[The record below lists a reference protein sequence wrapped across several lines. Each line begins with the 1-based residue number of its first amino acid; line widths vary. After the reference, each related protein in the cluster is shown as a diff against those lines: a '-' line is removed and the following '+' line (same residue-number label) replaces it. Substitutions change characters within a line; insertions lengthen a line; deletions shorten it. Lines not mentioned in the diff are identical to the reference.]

1 MFIKKQPMKKH
12 YYHLFIIPILVLGF
26 ILGTGKQ
33 LIAQGEYN
41 NPNPGFT
48 IDTPSRTYSEGNTI
62 IIWKVNQTT
71 SKTGLSHFNI
81 QNNCLPTGSN
91 IQVQNSSDNL
101 NWTTISTTTSDGSTE
116 YCQQGFGKFLKLSG
130 SNNSKTNYYK
140 MTIKGDYRLVPGSSI
155 LKFGNGSDKN
165 LNESCTKVLT
175 SVPELNSNGPIK
187 STKNV
192 CEGGSLTLNVSNS
205 GGSKYIWTLND
216 QNISLSSSL
225 SLNNIIGSATYKVS
239 YTVGECSTVTEEIS
253 INVSP
258 KSVGGTAAPT
268 LANVCS
274 GSGTTI
280 NLSGYTGTIQ
290 WQKLNG
296 SAWVN
301 IDGQT
306 SATLSTG
313 DLTTTTSY
321 RAVVTSGVC
330 SSNNSSETTVNVDPT
345 SVGGTAAPTLAN
357 ICSGSGTTVK
367 LSGNTGTIQWQSS
380 TDNSNFS
387 DIGGQTEASINT
399 GNLTATTYYRAK
411 LTSGVCS
418 VAYSTTATVTV
429 DPTSVGGTAAAS
441 STTICYNSATTIS
454 VSGHTGNIKWQKKTT
469 GDWLDI
475 SGTSNSF
482 DTGNLTTTTS
492 YQAVVTSG
500 VCTSSNSTVATVSI
514 TPASVGG
521 TASADASEL
530 CAGTGTTVKL
540 SGNTG
545 TIQWQSSTDG
555 NNWTN
560 VPGQT
565 GASLN
570 TGNLSTT
577 TKYRAVVTSS
587 ICASATSTVVTITVK
602 ERPKVDLKSDN
613 SIICSG
619 NKVSLTAYSSEG
631 STYKWSSCSETK
643 SSIEDNPTYTKT
655 YEVKSYKEGCE
666 SENKASVTITVSDCK
681 LNATYTQGF
690 YGNAGGLTCDGM
702 TTLNKLKSAMGGES
716 KTFGGSNGRSFTL
729 RYTDITSG
737 NIFKLL
743 PGGGTPAA
751 LNNGSWDYTKKGN
764 IGSPVD
770 SYGKITNNLL
780 AQTITLWL
788 NMQTSSNLGNFKMTS
803 SFKTAKAVCGTNNIN
818 YGDTKTFNVGSKFV
832 NKSVSELYNLAI
844 KALTNS
850 LDKTNDPILTDIS
863 STIDVINN
871 AFDQGRYL
879 ITALSTNATEIKT
892 MSRFIAEPSESIQV
906 IQAYPN
912 PFKGALTFTITPRI
926 SGQANLDIYNL
937 SGQKVATVFDGEL
950 QVGESK
956 TIEYTVPAGQI
967 SQTLIFN
974 FRQGGEVLQGKLVS
988 L

>member
-1 MFIKKQPMKKH
+1 
-12 YYHLFIIPILVLGF
+12 
-26 ILGTGKQ
+26 
-33 LIAQGEYN
+33 
-41 NPNPGFT
+41 
-48 IDTPSRTYSEGNTI
+48 
-62 IIWKVNQTT
+62 
-71 SKTGLSHFNI
+71 
-81 QNNCLPTGSN
+81 
-91 IQVQNSSDNL
+91 
-101 NWTTISTTTSDGSTE
+101 
-116 YCQQGFGKFLKLSG
+116 
-130 SNNSKTNYYK
+130 
-140 MTIKGDYRLVPGSSI
+140 MT
-155 LKFGNGSDKN
+155 
-165 LNESCTKVLT
+165 
-175 SVPELNSNGPIK
+175 
-187 STKNV
+187 
-192 CEGGSLTLNVSNS
+192 
-205 GGSKYIWTLND
+205 
-216 QNISLSSSL
+216 
-225 SLNNIIGSATYKVS
+225 
-239 YTVGECSTVTEEIS
+239 
-253 INVSP
+253 
-258 KSVGGTAAPT
+258 
-268 LANVCS
+268 
-274 GSGTTI
+274 
-280 NLSGYTGTIQ
+280 
-290 WQKLNG
+290 
-296 SAWVN
+296 
-301 IDGQT
+301 
-306 SATLSTG
+306 
-313 DLTTTTSY
+313 
-321 RAVVTSGVC
+321 
-330 SSNNSSETTVNVDPT
+330 VDPT
-345 SVGGTAAPTLAN
+345 SVGGTAAATIEK
-357 ICSGSGTTVK
+357 ICSGSSTSIT
-367 LSGNTGTIQWQSS
+367 LSGHTGTIQWQSS
-380 TDNSNFS
+380 TDNTNFS
-387 DIGGQTEASINT
+387 DIGDQTTTSLST

-411 LTSGVCS
+411 LTSGSCDP
-418 VAYSTTATVTV
+418 AYSSTATVTV
-429 DPTSVGGTAAAS
+429 DPTSVGGTVAAS

-469 GDWLDI
+469 GDWIDI
-475 SGTSNSF
+475 SGTASSF
-482 DTGNLTTTTS
+482 ETENLTTTTS
-492 YQAVVTSG
+492 YRAVVTSG
-500 VCTSSNSTVATVSI
+500 VCTSSNSSVTTVSI

-555 NNWTN
+555 TNWSN

-565 GASLN
+565 SSSLS

-613 SIICSG
+613 SIVCSG

-631 STYKWSSCSETK
+631 SSYKWSTSSETK

-666 SENKASVTITVSDCK
+666 SENKASVTVTVSDCK

-690 YGNAGGLTCDGM
+690 YGNSGGLTCDGK
-702 TTLNKLKSAMGGES
+702 TTTAKLTQALPSGYIK
-716 KTFGGSNGRSFTL
+716 FGNDNRSFTL

-751 LNNGSWDYTKKGN
+751 LNSGSWNYDSKGKT
-764 IGSPVD
+764 GAPVD

-788 NMQTSSNLGNFKMTS
+788 NMQTSANLGNFKMTS

-850 LDKTNDPILTDIS
+850 LDKTYDPILTDIS

-892 MSRFIAEPSESIQV
+892 MSRFIAEPSESVQV
-906 IQAYPN
+906 IQAFPN
-912 PFKGALTFTITPRI
+912 PFKGALKFTITPRA
-926 SGQANLDIYNL
+926 SGLANLEIYNL

-950 QVGESK
+950 LEGESK
-956 TIEYTVPAGQI
+956 TIEYTVPTGQI

>member
-330 SSNNSSETTVNVDPT
+330 SSNNSSETTVN
-345 SVGGTAAPTLAN
+345 
-357 ICSGSGTTVK
+357 
-367 LSGNTGTIQWQSS
+367 
-380 TDNSNFS
+380 
-387 DIGGQTEASINT
+387 
-399 GNLTATTYYRAK
+399 
-411 LTSGVCS
+411 
-418 VAYSTTATVTV
+418 V